1 MKFTTASGSVY
12 EVNTETKKIRRL
24 NGVKDPQPRMGKDGE
39 WRSYRKLYPEVPTV
53 GRGVVIVWGEETEP
67 LAETKE
73 QLESMGGGFVM
84 PMTTTSAV
92 MEIDNTVYN

>member
-1 MKFTTASGSVY
+1 MKFTTVSGSVY

-24 NGVKDPQPRMGKDGE
+24 NGAEDPTPRMGKDGQ
-39 WRSYRKLYPEVPTV
+39 WRSYQKLYPEVPTV
-53 GRGVVIVWGEETEP
+53 GKGVVIVWGEETEP

-84 PMTTTSAV
+84 PMTTTSIV
-92 MEIDNTVYN
+92 MEVDNITYH